1 MNPLEKEELEKMIE
15 LEKVMNNPLVDV
27 YHMLPRYTF
36 ETYSTGQD
44 KRRARRKQERKN
56 KKK

>member
-1 MNPLEKEELEKMIE
+1 MNPFEKEELERA
-15 LEKVMNNPLVDV
+15 LNNPLVDV
-27 YHMLPRYTF
+27 YHMLPHYTI